1 MSVLMCERNKEILS
15 EKDQRMINEKKLE
28 DLLICIEAIEEK
40 TKKPI
45 QELLRGDQPTN
56 VKLK

>member
-1 MSVLMCERNKEILS
+1 MSSLMCERSRGIPS
-15 EKDQRMINEKKLE
+15 EEEQRLINEKKLE

-45 QELLRGDQPTN
+45 QELLRGDQPTK
-56 VKLK
+56 VRLK

>member
-1 MSVLMCERNKEILS
+1 MCERGKGIPS
-15 EKDQRMINEKKLE
+15 EEEQRVINEKKLE

-56 VKLK
+56 VRLK